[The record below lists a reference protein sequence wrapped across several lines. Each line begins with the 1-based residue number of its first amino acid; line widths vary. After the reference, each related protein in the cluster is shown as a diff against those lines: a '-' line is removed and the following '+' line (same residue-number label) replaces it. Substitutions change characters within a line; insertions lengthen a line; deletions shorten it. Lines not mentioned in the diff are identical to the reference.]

1 MHFLLDAWPVVFQV
15 AVALTTPFIVT
26 LGGGKTSLALWL
38 SSGMAFGAFLVC
50 LRLEDT
56 AGVVTSKSDKS
67 HSISENSRKSSSH
80 NGKNP
85 AAYSELATEE

>member
-1 MHFLLDAWPVVFQV
+1 VVSQV

-38 SSGMAFGAFLVC
+38 SSGMACGAFLVC

-56 AGVVTSKSDKS
+56 AGVVTSN
-67 HSISENSRKSSSH
+67 ENSRKSGSH
-80 NGKNP
+80 NGSKP
-85 AAYSELATEE
+85 AAYSKLATEE